1 MQQIQANFGS
11 DYELIDSGG
20 LEKLERFGDQVLI
33 RPEPQ
38 ALWSTGMPR
47 EAWAAM
53 AHSSFVRKR
62 TADMNNREDSGQ
74 WHNNSGAKEQW
85 PVRFE
90 YDGTEIIMRMG
101 LTAFKHVGIF
111 PEQADNWRYIADR
124 LRQMEVPA
132 PNVLNLFA
140 YTGGAS
146 LIAKS
151 LGADVVH
158 VDAVKQVINWSRENM
173 EMSGLDGIRWVVEDA
188 LKFAQRE
195 VRRGKTYN
203 GIILDP
209 PAYGRGPEGEKWVL
223 EEKIG
228 YLLEACAA
236 LLDPK
241 HAFVIINLYSVGYS
255 GMVLE
260 NLFREYFKPK
270 GAYTLG
276 ELYIEDKY
284 THRLPLGIV
293 LRYHYGC

>member
-47 EAWAAM
+47 EDWTAM
-53 AHSSFVRKR
+53 ANSSFVRKR

-74 WHNNSGAKEQW
+74 WHNNPGAKEQW

-146 LIAKS
+146 LIAKA

-173 EMSGLDGIRWVVEDA
+173 EMSGLEGIRWVVEDA

-284 THRLPLGIV
+284 NHRLPLGIV